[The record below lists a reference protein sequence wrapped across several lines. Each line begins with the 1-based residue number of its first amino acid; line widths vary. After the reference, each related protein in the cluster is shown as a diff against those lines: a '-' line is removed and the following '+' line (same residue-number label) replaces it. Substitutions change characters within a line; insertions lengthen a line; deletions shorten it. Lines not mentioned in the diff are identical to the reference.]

1 MVMSARS
8 AWLLLEGPPAAR
20 AAREEKVLTTER
32 SMWLLLEGPAAARAA
47 EAEARAAEAEA
58 RVAEERT
65 GPRVPAPQVRQ
76 RA

>member
-1 MVMSARS
+1 MVMSERS

-47 EAEARAAEAEA
+47 EAGARA
-58 RVAEERT
+58 AEERT
-65 GPRVPAPQVRQ
+65 GPGVPAPQVRR